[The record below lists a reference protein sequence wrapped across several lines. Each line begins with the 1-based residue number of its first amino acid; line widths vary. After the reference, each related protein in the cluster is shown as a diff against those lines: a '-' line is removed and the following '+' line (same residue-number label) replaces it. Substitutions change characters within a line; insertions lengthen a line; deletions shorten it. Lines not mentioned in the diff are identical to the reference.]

1 MWWKHL
7 TWKVTKAVDV
17 ADALFASLS
26 LVILPASWPLC
37 PGCWSCTDALLSGA
51 LPSTHRSL
59 LSAGAAVSLK
69 AWVGLEWLSPKTAH
83 SHGCWQEA
91 SFFFLMYLFV
101 LGWAESL
108 LLNRLVSSYGEPTL
122 WWCKGF
128 SLQWLLLLRSTGS
141 RATGSTVVLRRL
153 RFSQHVESSWIKDRT
168 CVFCIG
174 RQILYHWTTR
184 EAQGLVF
191 LSQWLLHRTA
201 SVFSPCCGWFPSVQ
215 AI

>member
-1 MWWKHL
+1 MPCLRPFPWSFYLLPGHCVL
-7 TWKVTKAVDV
+7 A
-17 ADALFASLS
+17 ADHAQMPYYLGH
-26 LVILPASWPLC
+26 C
-37 PGCWSCTDALLSGA
+37 PQHIGA
-51 LPSTHRSL
+51 FCQLGLQSVWR
-59 LSAGAAVSLK
+59 
-69 AWVGLEWLSPKTAH
+69 LEWDWSDYLPRQLTHMAVGRKLH
-83 SHGCWQEA
+83 
-91 SFFFLMYLFV
+91 FFFLMYLFV
-101 LGWAESL
+101 LGCAESL